1 MAPVGSVAEAQVVS
15 EAPIRRLWAAVLCGY
30 LALGA
35 TLQELPGYLIGRFGS
50 GPALAGL
57 AVGLA
62 FAATALVRPFAGA
75 AGDAGRSRPVVMAGA
90 GLTVLAG
97 LGHLFAP
104 GVGVL
109 LVARLVMGAGEAAL
123 FSAALPWVLAGT
135 PAGRGGRVA
144 GWFGLSMWGGLAL
157 GPLLAVLAHRWGGSA
172 AVWWLVAA
180 LPVVS
185 GVLVASTRPPVRPA
199 RPAGPTHSAAPG
211 LADSADSADSADPAD
226 SADRAGLAD
235 RAGFADPAGLADAA
249 RPAHRAGL
257 RGWREL
263 VPRGAGLPG
272 LCLGLAAYGYGT
284 LTALLVLYL
293 GGQAIGGES
302 VALTVYAAAFLLTRA
317 AGSPLID
324 RYGGARVLRVVLC
337 VEIVGLALLAAVPA
351 ESVALTGTALAGVGV
366 GLVYPSAAAMTLH
379 RAARSPGLAVGA
391 MTSLWDLG
399 ILVAGPL
406 GGLLAAHLGYRAA
419 FAVAAGAGALALAV
433 ASHARAARSWA

>member
-1 MAPVGSVAEAQVVS
+1 MAPGGSVAEAQVV
-15 EAPIRRLWAAVLCGY
+15 ELAPVRRLWAAVFCGY

-35 TLQELPGYLIGRFGS
+35 TLQELPGYLTGRFGS

-62 FAATALVRPFAGA
+62 FAASALVRPFAGA
-75 AGDAGRSRPVVMAGA
+75 AGDAGWSRPVVMAGA
-90 GLTVLAG
+90 GLTVLAA

-104 GVGVL
+104 GFGVL

-123 FSAALPWVLAGT
+123 FSAALPWVLAAT

-157 GPLLAVLAHRWGGSA
+157 GPLLAVLAHRCGGSA

-185 GVLVASTRPPVRPA
+185 GALVATTRSA
-199 RPAGPTHSAAPG
+199 RPRHLERRTG
-211 LADSADSADSADPAD
+211 L
-226 SADRAGLAD
+226 G
-235 RAGFADPAGLADAA
+235 
-249 RPAHRAGL
+249 
-257 RGWREL
+257 GWREL
-263 VPRGAGLPG
+263 VPRGGGLPG

-284 LTALLVLYL
+284 VTALLVLYL
-293 GGQAIGGES
+293 GGQGIGGES
-302 VALTVYAAAFLLTRA
+302 AALTVYAAAFLLTRA

-337 VEIVGLALLAAVPA
+337 VEIVGLALLAAVPS
-351 ESVALTGTALAGVGV
+351 ESVALAGTALAGVGV

-399 ILVAGPL
+399 ILVAGTV
-406 GGLLAAHLGYRAA
+406 GGLLAAHLGYRVA

-433 ASHARAARSWA
+433 ASRARAGGPTGSAPG

>member
-1 MAPVGSVAEAQVVS
+1 MAPVGSVAEAQVGSV
-15 EAPIRRLWAAVLCGY
+15 APIRRLWAAVLCGY

-62 FAATALVRPFAGA
+62 FAATALVRPFAGV
-75 AGDAGRSRPVVMAGA
+75 AGDAGRSRPVVIAGA
-90 GLTVLAG
+90 GLTALAG

-104 GVGVL
+104 GVGLV

-123 FSAALPWVLAGT
+123 FSAALPWVLAAT

-185 GVLVASTRPPVRPA
+185 GVLVASTRPPV
-199 RPAGPTHSAAPG
+199 S
-211 LADSADSADSADPAD
+211 
-226 SADRAGLAD
+226 
-235 RAGFADPAGLADAA
+235 
-249 RPAHRAGL
+249 PAHRAGL

-293 GGQAIGGES
+293 GGHGMGGES

-337 VEIVGLALLAAVPA
+337 VEIVGLGLLAAVPA
-351 ESVALTGTALAGVGV
+351 ESVALAGTALAGVGV

-433 ASHARAARSWA
+433 ASRVRADRSGPSGSAPG

>member
-1 MAPVGSVAEAQVVS
+1 MAPVGSVAEAQVGSV
-15 EAPIRRLWAAVLCGY
+15 APIGRLWAAVLCGY

-75 AGDAGRSRPVVMAGA
+75 AGDAGRSRPVVIAGA
-90 GLTVLAG
+90 GLTALAG

-104 GVGVL
+104 GVGLV

-123 FSAALPWVLAGT
+123 FSAALPWVLAAT

-185 GVLVASTRPPVRPA
+185 GVLVASTRPPV
-199 RPAGPTHSAAPG
+199 S
-211 LADSADSADSADPAD
+211 
-226 SADRAGLAD
+226 
-235 RAGFADPAGLADAA
+235 
-249 RPAHRAGL
+249 PAHRAGL

-293 GGQAIGGES
+293 GGHGMGGES

-337 VEIVGLALLAAVPA
+337 VEIVGLGLLAAVPA
-351 ESVALTGTALAGVGV
+351 ESVALAGTALAGVGV

-433 ASHARAARSWA
+433 ASRVRADRSGPSGSAPG

>member
-15 EAPIRRLWAAVLCGY
+15 VAPIRRLWAAVLCGY

-199 RPAGPTHSAAPG
+199 HP
-211 LADSADSADSADPAD
+211 
-226 SADRAGLAD
+226 
-235 RAGFADPAGLADAA
+235 AA

-293 GGQAIGGES
+293 GGQGIGGES

-379 RAARSPGLAVGA
+379 RAARSPGLAVGV

-433 ASHARAARSWA
+433 ASRARAARSSA

>member
-1 MAPVGSVAEAQVVS
+1 MAAGGSVAEAQVV
-15 EAPIRRLWAAVLCGY
+15 ELAPVRRLWAAVFCGY

-75 AGDAGRSRPVVMAGA
+75 AGDAGRSRPVVMVGA
-90 GLTVLAG
+90 WLTVLAA

-104 GVGVL
+104 DVGVL

-123 FSAALPWVLAGT
+123 FSAALPWVLAGM

-157 GPLLAVLAHRWGGSA
+157 GPLLAVLAHRCGGSA

-185 GVLVASTRPPVRPA
+185 AVLVATTRPPVRPTHLA
-199 RPAGPTHSAAPG
+199 RSARRTG
-211 LADSADSADSADPAD
+211 LGS
-226 SADRAGLAD
+226 
-235 RAGFADPAGLADAA
+235 
-249 RPAHRAGL
+249 
-257 RGWREL
+257 WREL
-263 VPRGAGLPG
+263 VPRGVGLPG

-284 LTALLVLYL
+284 VTALLVLYL
-293 GGQAIGGES
+293 GGQGIGGES
-302 VALTVYAAAFLLTRA
+302 AALTVYAAAFLFTRA
-317 AGSPLID
+317 VGSPLID

-337 VEIVGLALLAAVPA
+337 VEIVGLALLAAVPS
-351 ESVALTGTALAGVGV
+351 ESVALAGTALAGVGV

-379 RAARSPGLAVGA
+379 RAAHSPGLAVGA
-391 MTSLWDLG
+391 LTSLWDLG
-399 ILVAGPL
+399 ILVAGTV
-406 GGLLAAHLGYRAA
+406 GGLLAAHLGYRVA

-433 ASHARAARSWA
+433 ASRARAGGPTGSAPG